1 MKGGEIKL
9 QEFFTW
15 NSLLTSSGATVA
27 TSVVT
32 QLIKEAPPLKKIP
45 TRLLSFGIA
54 LCILMLALIFDKSLS
69 LGTAAISVIN
79 AAVVALAANGMFDAV
94 SSGMGKPG
102 SGQGGDSE
110 SAEPGLPGIADTS
123 DGSTADT
130 NAFAAHVDAPAAA
143 EPSWEAHELYDSC
156 GRCSKSCL
164 DTAKIS
170 IFRKIF
176 RILRI

>member
-1 MKGGEIKL
+1 M

-32 QLIKEAPPLKKIP
+32 QLIKEAPLLKKIP

-79 AAVVALAANGMFDAV
+79 AAVVALAANGMFDARIERN
-94 SSGMGKPG
+94 
-102 SGQGGDSE
+102 GQAGFR
-110 SAEPGLPGIADTS
+110 T
-123 DGSTADT
+123 
-130 NAFAAHVDAPAAA
+130 
-143 EPSWEAHELYDSC
+143 
-156 GRCSKSCL
+156 GR
-164 DTAKIS
+164 
-170 IFRKIF
+170 RF
-176 RILRI
+176 RIRRAQSSRHCRQFRRQHR

>member
-1 MKGGEIKL
+1 M

-32 QLIKEAPPLKKIP
+32 QLIKEAPLLKKIP

-79 AAVVALAANGMFDAV
+79 AAVVALAA
-94 SSGMGKPG
+94 SGMGKPG

-110 SAEPGLPGIADTS
+110 SAEPNLPDIADNS

-130 NAFAAHVDAPAAA
+130 DVSDVHVDASAAA
-143 EPSWEAHELYDSC
+143 EPSAEAHELYDSC

-164 DTAKIS
+164 ESGENFNCSEDFSDFAD
-170 IFRKIF
+170 
-176 RILRI
+176 LGL

>member
-1 MKGGEIKL
+1 M

-32 QLIKEAPPLKKIP
+32 QLIKEAPLLKKIP

-102 SGQGGDSE
+102 SGQSGDSE
-110 SAEPGLPGIADTS
+110 SAEPGLPDIATIPTAAPLIRMYQMCMSTLLPPPSLLRRHTNFTTAADVAQKAALRVVKTS
-123 DGSTADT
+123 T
-130 NAFAAHVDAPAAA
+130 V
-143 EPSWEAHELYDSC
+143 
-156 GRCSKSCL
+156 
-164 DTAKIS
+164 
-170 IFRKIF
+170 RKIF

>member
-1 MKGGEIKL
+1 M

-32 QLIKEAPPLKKIP
+32 QLIKEAPLLKKIP

-110 SAEPGLPGIADTS
+110 SAEPGLPDIADNS
-123 DGSTADT
+123 DGAPLIRMYQMCMSTLLPPPSLLRRHTNFTTAADV
-130 NAFAAHVDAPAAA
+130 AQKAALRVVKT
-143 EPSWEAHELYDSC
+143 S
-156 GRCSKSCL
+156 
-164 DTAKIS
+164 TV
-170 IFRKIF
+170 RKIF

>member
-32 QLIKEAPPLKKIP
+32 QLIKEAPLLKKTP

-102 SGQGGDSE
+102 SEQGGDSE
-110 SAEPGLPGIADTS
+110 SAEPGLPGIADDS

-130 NAFAAHVDAPAAA
+130 DAFTVHVNAQAA
-143 EPSWEAHELYDSC
+143 EPSAEAHKLYDSC

-164 DTAKIS
+164 DS
-170 IFRKIF
+170 GENFNLSEDF
-176 RILRI
+176 SDF

>member
-1 MKGGEIKL
+1 M

-32 QLIKEAPPLKKIP
+32 QLIKEAPLLKKIP

-102 SGQGGDSE
+102 SGQSGDSE
-110 SAEPGLPGIADTS
+110 SAEPSA
-123 DGSTADT
+123 
-130 NAFAAHVDAPAAA
+130 
-143 EPSWEAHELYDSC
+143 EAHELYDSC

-164 DTAKIS
+164 DSGENFNFSEDFSDFAD
-170 IFRKIF
+170 
-176 RILRI
+176 LGL

>member
-1 MKGGEIKL
+1 M

-32 QLIKEAPPLKKIP
+32 QLIKEAPLLKKIP

-102 SGQGGDSE
+102 SGLSGDSE
-110 SAEPGLPGIADTS
+110 AAFPTLPTIPTAAPLIRMYQMCMSTLRPPPSLLRRHTNFTTAADVAQKAALRVVKTS
-123 DGSTADT
+123 T
-130 NAFAAHVDAPAAA
+130 V
-143 EPSWEAHELYDSC
+143 
-156 GRCSKSCL
+156 
-164 DTAKIS
+164 
-170 IFRKIF
+170 RKIF

>member
-1 MKGGEIKL
+1 M

-32 QLIKEAPPLKKIP
+32 QLIKEAPLLKKIP

-54 LCILMLALIFDKSLS
+54 LCILMLALIFNKSLS

-110 SAEPGLPGIADTS
+110 SAEPNLPDIADNS
-123 DGSTADT
+123 DGSTADGCIRCACQRFCRRR
-130 NAFAAHVDAPAAA
+130 AF
-143 EPSWEAHELYDSC
+143 C
-156 GRCSKSCL
+156 GGTR
-164 DTAKIS
+164 T
-170 IFRKIF
+170 
-176 RILRI
+176 LRQLRTLLKKLP

>member
-1 MKGGEIKL
+1 M

-32 QLIKEAPPLKKIP
+32 QLIKEAPLLKKIP

-102 SGQGGDSE
+102 SGQSGDSE
-110 SAEPGLPGIADTS
+110 SAEPNLPDIADNS

-130 NAFAAHVDAPAAA
+130 DVSDVHVDAPAA
-143 EPSWEAHELYDSC
+143 EPSAEAHELYDSC

-164 DTAKIS
+164 LRGKNFNLSLIHIS
-170 IFRKIF
+170 
-176 RILRI
+176 LPT

>member
-1 MKGGEIKL
+1 M

-32 QLIKEAPPLKKIP
+32 QLIKEAPLLKKIP

-110 SAEPGLPGIADTS
+110 SAEPGLPDIADNS
-123 DGSTADT
+123 GGSTADT
-130 NAFAAHVDAPAAA
+130 
-143 EPSWEAHELYDSC
+143 EAHELYDSC

-164 DTAKIS
+164 DSGENFNFSEDFSDFAD
-170 IFRKIF
+170 
-176 RILRI
+176 LGL

>member
-1 MKGGEIKL
+1 M

-32 QLIKEAPPLKKIP
+32 QLIKEAPLLKKIP
-45 TRLLSFGIA
+45 TRLLRFGIA

-102 SGQGGDSE
+102 SGQSGDSE
-110 SAEPGLPGIADTS
+110 SAEPFPTLPTIPTAAPLIRMYQMCMSTLLPPPSLLRRHTNFTTAADVAQKAALRVVKTS
-123 DGSTADT
+123 T
-130 NAFAAHVDAPAAA
+130 V
-143 EPSWEAHELYDSC
+143 
-156 GRCSKSCL
+156 
-164 DTAKIS
+164 
-170 IFRKIF
+170 RKIF

>member
-1 MKGGEIKL
+1 M

-32 QLIKEAPPLKKIP
+32 QLIKEAPLLKKIP

-94 SSGMGKPG
+94 SRGMGKPG
-102 SGQGGDSE
+102 SG
-110 SAEPGLPGIADTS
+110 
-123 DGSTADT
+123 
-130 NAFAAHVDAPAAA
+130 
-143 EPSWEAHELYDSC
+143 
-156 GRCSKSCL
+156 
-164 DTAKIS
+164 
-170 IFRKIF
+170 
-176 RILRI
+176 

>member
-1 MKGGEIKL
+1 M

-32 QLIKEAPPLKKIP
+32 QLIKEAPLLKKIP

-102 SGQGGDSE
+102 SGQSGDSE
-110 SAEPGLPGIADTS
+110 SAEPNLPDVADNS
-123 DGSTADT
+123 GDSTADT
-130 NAFAAHVDAPAAA
+130 DVSDVHVNASAA
-143 EPSWEAHELYDSC
+143 EPSSEVYELYDSC

-164 DTAKIS
+164 ESGENFNCSEDFSDFAD
-170 IFRKIF
+170 
-176 RILRI
+176 LGL

>member
-1 MKGGEIKL
+1 M

-32 QLIKEAPPLKKIP
+32 QLIKEAPLLKKIP

-94 SSGMGKPG
+94 SSGMGKPD

-110 SAEPGLPGIADTS
+110 SAEPGLPDIADNS

-130 NAFAAHVDAPAAA
+130 NVSDVHVNAVSYTHLTLP
-143 EPSWEAHELYDSC
+143 
-156 GRCSKSCL
+156 
-164 DTAKIS
+164 TT
-170 IFRKIF
+170 
-176 RILRI
+176 

>member
-1 MKGGEIKL
+1 M

-32 QLIKEAPPLKKIP
+32 QLIKEAPLLKKIP

-102 SGQGGDSE
+102 SGQSGDSE
-110 SAEPGLPGIADTS
+110 SAEPNLPDIADNS

-130 NAFAAHVDAPAAA
+130 DAFASHVDASAAA
-143 EPSWEAHELYDSC
+143 EPSAEVYELYDSC

-164 DTAKIS
+164 DSGENFNFSEDFSDFAD
-170 IFRKIF
+170 
-176 RILRI
+176 LGL

>member
-1 MKGGEIKL
+1 M

-32 QLIKEAPPLKKIP
+32 QFIKEAPLLKNIP

-110 SAEPGLPGIADTS
+110 STEPDPPDIAENS
-123 DGSTADT
+123 DGSTAAT
-130 NAFAAHVDAPAAA
+130 NAFAAHVNAPAA
-143 EPSWEAHELYDSC
+143 EPSAEACELYDSC
-156 GRCSKSCL
+156 GHCSKSCL
-164 DTAKIS
+164 ESGENLNCSEDFSDFAD
-170 IFRKIF
+170 
-176 RILRI
+176 LGL

>member
-1 MKGGEIKL
+1 M

-32 QLIKEAPPLKKIP
+32 QLIKEAPLLKKIP

-54 LCILMLALIFDKSLS
+54 LCILMLTLIFDKSLS

-102 SGQGGDSE
+102 SGQSGDSE
-110 SAEPGLPGIADTS
+110 SAEPNLPDIADNS

-130 NAFAAHVDAPAAA
+130 DVSDVHVNASAAA
-143 EPSWEAHELYDSC
+143 EPSAEAHELYDSC

-164 DTAKIS
+164 ESGENFNCSEDFSDFAD
-170 IFRKIF
+170 
-176 RILRI
+176 LGL

>member
-1 MKGGEIKL
+1 M

-32 QLIKEAPPLKKIP
+32 QLIKEAPLLKKIP

-110 SAEPGLPGIADTS
+110 SAEPNLPDIADNS

-130 NAFAAHVDAPAAA
+130 DASDVHPPSLLRRHTNFTTAADAAQKAALRVVKT
-143 EPSWEAHELYDSC
+143 S
-156 GRCSKSCL
+156 
-164 DTAKIS
+164 TV
-170 IFRKIF
+170 RKIF

>member
-1 MKGGEIKL
+1 M

-32 QLIKEAPPLKKIP
+32 QLIKEAPLLKKIP

-102 SGQGGDSE
+102 SGQSGDSE
-110 SAEPGLPGIADTS
+110 SAEPGLPDIADNS
-123 DGSTADT
+123 DSSTADT
-130 NAFAAHVDAPAAA
+130 DVSDICMSTLLPPPSLLRRHTNFTTAADVAQKAALRVVKT
-143 EPSWEAHELYDSC
+143 S
-156 GRCSKSCL
+156 
-164 DTAKIS
+164 TV
-170 IFRKIF
+170 RKIF

>member
-1 MKGGEIKL
+1 M

-32 QLIKEAPPLKKIP
+32 QLIKEAPLLKKIP

-102 SGQGGDSE
+102 SGQSGDSE
-110 SAEPGLPGIADTS
+110 SAEPNLPDIADNS

-130 NAFAAHVDAPAAA
+130 DAFASHVSAAA
-143 EPSWEAHELYDSC
+143 EPSAEVYELYDSC

-164 DTAKIS
+164 DSGENFNFSEDFSDFAD
-170 IFRKIF
+170 
-176 RILRI
+176 LGL